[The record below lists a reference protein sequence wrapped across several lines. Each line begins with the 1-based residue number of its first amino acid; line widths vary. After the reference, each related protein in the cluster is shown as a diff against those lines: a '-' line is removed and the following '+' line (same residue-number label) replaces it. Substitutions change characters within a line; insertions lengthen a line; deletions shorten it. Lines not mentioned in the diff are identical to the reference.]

1 MTQIPI
7 QKETIDRIAS
17 ANKIKNPGK
26 ASIRE
31 MRKMIQDVEAIRLY
45 SANMLRNT
53 EHCSS

>member
-7 QKETIDRIAS
+7 QKETIDRIAT

-31 MRKMIQDVEAIRLY
+31 MRKMIQDVERETGIRFV
-45 SANMLRNT
+45 
-53 EHCSS
+53 